1 MYNTS
6 LDHLA
11 PQTNHVAAPGNEP
24 LNPPPVGPYPY
35 TFTGG
40 AYTKAGTPDV
50 PTSGTPG
57 SPLGSSGPTAPPP
70 GQAPGRPNVS
80 PGPTSAPAG
89 LPPSAPSL
97 AQTPASLEGLLGRST
112 SAFQQPSVAASLNN
126 PILAA
131 ISGSITRPAGPAASV
146 PQRAQTPF
154 GGSQFSP
161 DAQKARWLQA
171 NGLV

>member
-1 MYNTS
+1 MARASSGFT
-6 LDHLA
+6 
-11 PQTNHVAAPGNEP
+11 
-24 LNPPPVGPYPY
+24 PYRP
-35 TFTGG
+35 TGG
-40 AYTKAGTPDV
+40 GTPLT
-50 PTSGTPG
+50 PAELAAYGLGGTPG
-57 SPLGSSGPTAPPP
+57 APSVTGTPTTGTPNSGKFGSTAPPL

-112 SAFQQPSVAASLNN
+112 SAFQQPSMAASLNN

-146 PQRAQTPF
+146 PQRVQTPF